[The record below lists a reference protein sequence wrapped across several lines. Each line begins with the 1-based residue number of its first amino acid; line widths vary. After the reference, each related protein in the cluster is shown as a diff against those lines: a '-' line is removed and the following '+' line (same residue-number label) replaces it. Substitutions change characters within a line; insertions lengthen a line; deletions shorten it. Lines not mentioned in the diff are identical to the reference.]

1 MTRTAF
7 DQPPIEKMLFR
18 PVPSLLGARAGDLP
32 DIGPGSIALAG
43 VFCDHFGGGAPG
55 GRFSTRQVRYAQWPA
70 FGGTSNSSQVSVDVG
85 DLNVYP
91 LDARKT
97 AESLL
102 SQARSIRDT
111 GAKCLFV
118 SGDYS
123 NTPPLFSGFMSAIP
137 QGRRGF
143 IRISRSAG
151 MCAPVSSALL
161 QPRYCS
167 TQAIVGDLPALNPWL
182 LLLTSIS
189 QPKQDMHALRGCMDH
204 VIDLTETGGESG
216 SRFQAAVDSMAEKC
230 DAVFLSVDV
239 DALSSGCVGSSRPRC
254 YEGIELDALSRIIS
268 RIAALPLIAG
278 DLTGFVPALGA
289 TERQGS
295 AVVSSLL
302 EAMVQAMQRDSK

>member
-1 MTRTAF
+1 MTQTVF
-7 DQPPIEKMLFR
+7 DQPSIEKMLFR
-18 PVPSLLGARAGDLP
+18 PVPSMLSARAGDLP

-43 VFCDHFGGGAPG
+43 VFCDHFGSGAPG
-55 GRFSTRQVRYAQWPA
+55 GRFSARQVRYAQWPA
-70 FGGTSNSSQVSVDVG
+70 LGASSNSSQDLVDVG

-102 SQARSIRDT
+102 RQAHAIRDT

-123 NTPPLFSGFMSAIP
+123 NTPPLFSGSMVAVP

-143 IRISRSAG
+143 IRISRSAD

-161 QPRYCS
+161 QPRSCA
-167 TQAIVGDLPALNPWL
+167 TQAIAGELPALNPWL
-182 LLLTSIS
+182 LLLTSSS
-189 QPKQDMHALRGCMDH
+189 QPEQDMQALRGCMDH
-204 VIDLTETGGESG
+204 VIDLTDTGGESG

-239 DALSSGCVGSSRPRC
+239 DALSSGFVGSSRARC
-254 YEGIELDALSRIIS
+254 YEGIELDALSRIIA
-268 RIAALPLIAG
+268 RIAALPLVAG

-302 EAMVQAMQRDSK
+302 EAMVKAIQKDSK